1 MSAPPPPPAPLPDPR
16 PEASPRRAFL
26 WAGVAIVLF
35 FAAAEVLLFG
45 AGAAWRA
52 WWGRG
57 TGGED
62 GTGGF
67 HILCVGDS
75 HTFGIGAGR
84 PEDAWPARV
93 ERRLR
98 EARPDLDVRVTNA
111 GVPGSNSAEA
121 EEVARGYLAGDDPP
135 DVVIFLAGL
144 NDSWNLAGNR
154 LLVEAAEGGAG
165 RAWSALDRLRTF
177 RLLRWAIGRTPLS
190 ETRRR
195 EREEASVA
203 LGFADVAA
211 WRDGDAARRCG
222 RAVAER
228 PDSYWA
234 NVCLGTALLR
244 LGRYGDAAAALAGA
258 EAAAGPDE
266 VAAPVF
272 HRAQCLRRLGRGRE
286 ALDLIPR
293 LRGHSPVE
301 GWGAALVPLV
311 LWDLGERD
319 AARERVTELL
329 RDLPRPDSR
338 EAYLVDA
345 LAWMDLSAGRVE
357 EAEAGFARLAAIGWH
372 PAWTLGPSLAALTR
386 RDPRR
391 ALDLARGSARFDD
404 ARVGP
409 WLEAVSGV
417 SALFMGDAGEAV
429 ASMDRA
435 LARRPED
442 PRLRKLARFAAA
454 DVLAFPRQDGVT
466 DVFAAGFPTLPPYDL
481 DLTWAGGG
489 DDEAIAR
496 ALAARIQDLAG
507 AAREAGARLI
517 AMTYPSAT
525 DRLGLPDEAIAA
537 AATGAGIPL
546 IDHRRWSRAP
556 PGEPPRSDLFVP
568 DQHPSTR
575 GYARMAEAVAQGI
588 SPLLPPP

>member
-1 MSAPPPPPAPLPDPR
+1 MSAPPPPPSPTPDRR
-16 PEASPRRAFL
+16 PGVPPRRAFL
-26 WAGVAIVLF
+26 WAALAIALF
-35 FAAAEVLLFG
+35 FAAAEALLFG

-57 TGGED
+57 AGAAAG
-62 GTGGF
+62 GGF

-84 PEDAWPARV
+84 PEDAWPAGV

-121 EEVARGYLAGDDPP
+121 EAVARGYLAGEDPP
-135 DVVIFLAGL
+135 DVVVFLAGL

-154 LLVEAAEGGAG
+154 LLVEAEGGGAR

-177 RLLRWAIGRTPLS
+177 RLLRWAIGRTALS
-190 ETRRR
+190 EARRR
-195 EREEASVA
+195 GREEGSVA
-203 LGFADVAA
+203 LGFADIAA

-222 RAVAER
+222 RAVAET
-228 PDSYWA
+228 PGSYWA

-244 LGRYGDAAAALAGA
+244 LGRYGDAAAAFAVA
-258 EAAAGPDE
+258 EAAAGPGE
-266 VAAPVF
+266 AAAPVF

-286 ALDLIPR
+286 ALDLLPR
-293 LRGHSPVE
+293 LRGHSPVV

-319 AARERVTELL
+319 AARGRATELL
-329 RDLPRPDSR
+329 RDLPSPDSR

-345 LAWMDLSAGRVE
+345 LAWMDLSAGRVD
-357 EAEAGFARLAAIGWH
+357 EAEAGFSRLAAIGWH
-372 PAWTLGPSLAALTR
+372 PAWTLGPALAALTR

-391 ALDLARGSARFDD
+391 ALELARGSARFDD

-409 WLEAVSGV
+409 WLEGVSAV
-417 SALFMGDAGEAV
+417 SALFMGDPGEAV

-442 PRLRKLARFAAA
+442 PRLKKLARFAAA

-489 DDEAIAR
+489 DDEAVSR
-496 ALAARIQDLAG
+496 ALAARIQVLAG
-507 AAREAGARLI
+507 ASREAGARLVV
-517 AMTYPSAT
+517 MTYPSAT
-525 DRLGLPDEAIAA
+525 ERLGLPDGAIEAA
-537 AATGAGIPL
+537 AAGAGIPL

-556 PGEPPRSDLFVP
+556 PGEPPRTDLFVP
-568 DQHPSTR
+568 DQHLNTR

-588 SPLLPPP
+588 SPLLPAP